1 MSGND
6 YKTGCHP
13 DLLVDFAAG
22 RLERLEQDAIAEHL
36 KRCSQCSRKLKQLHE
51 FEKGLQATR
60 TIEMKADASEEIWNN
75 LQQYVQQSQQELHVR
90 NAWRTI
96 LSRPSTFA
104 VAASILFLIPGI
116 WLLIHFL
123 GPMAADPSARPG
135 EAVVTAQ
142 NETTPRTFPV
152 GAVASFGPEARA
164 TVREADRKSGIV
176 FLERGQV
183 NVSVQKLTEHRRFE
197 VHTEDAI
204 VRVKGTRF
212 EVDKHSDDMTRVE
225 VFEGTVWVNPIGR
238 NREQIVL
245 KAGDSAEIPSL
256 AAYLWEL
263 REAGENALNVK
274 AFAEATSYFKRY
286 LNTSETGDAS
296 EVEFLLAEALERSG
310 NDTEAVHMYLDM
322 TRSSVSL
329 RAENAYA
336 ALVSLQMRLKN
347 NTEVRKTWKQYLNRF
362 PQGNFSQ
369 DALRWL
375 AEDECHSTP
384 GTFYRQYQKRYGK
397 TNQGRQLKQQCMTIG
412 E

>member
-6 YKTGCHP
+6 YKTECRP

-22 RLERLEQDAIAEHL
+22 RLESQEKDAIAEHL
-36 KRCSQCSRKLKQLHE
+36 KYCPQCSRKLKQLRE

-60 TIEMKADASEEIWNN
+60 TIEMEADTSEEIWST
-75 LQQYVQQSQQELHVR
+75 LHQYVQQSQQELQVR

-123 GPMAADPSARPG
+123 GPMAVDPSARPG
-135 EAVVTAQ
+135 EAVATAQ
-142 NETTPRTFPV
+142 NETIPRTFPV

-183 NVSVQKLTEHRRFE
+183 NVSVQKLKEHRRFE

-204 VRVKGTRF
+204 VQVKGTRF
-212 EVDKHSDDMTRVE
+212 EVDKKSDDMTRVE
-225 VFEGTVWVNPIGR
+225 VFEGTVWVNPVGK
-238 NREQIVL
+238 NREQIIL
-245 KAGDSAEIPSL
+245 TAGSSAEIPSL
-256 AAYLWEL
+256 DAYLREL
-263 REAGENALNVK
+263 RQAGENALNAK
-274 AFAEATSYFKRY
+274 AFSEATSYFKRF
-286 LNTSETGDAS
+286 LKTSENEEAS
-296 EVEFLLAEALERSG
+296 EVEFLLAEALERNG
-310 NDTEAVHMYLDM
+310 NDAEAVRMYLDM

-336 ALVSLQMRLKN
+336 AMASLQMRLEN
-347 NTEVRKTWKQYLNRF
+347 NSEVRKTWKQYLNRF

-375 AEDECHSTP
+375 AEDECHRMP

-397 TNQGRQLKQQCMTIG
+397 TKQGRQLKQQCMATG